1 MLFGSGRYLFSGS
14 TEYMLCRR
22 CWLEGGPVA
31 AGAEFR
37 FVSIGPVGIRPWSPA
52 WTESSV

>member
-31 AGAEFR
+31 AGARVSFR
-37 FVSIGPVGIRPWSPA
+37 FNRARRYQTLV
-52 WTESSV
+52 TCLD